1 MPVLPRSASE
11 IDSYIGSKIRG
22 YRNQQG
28 ISQMELGDMLG
39 ISFQQVQKYE
49 KGINRVSGARMEQ
62 LAQIFKVEV
71 SDLLPGRPKSK
82 KSSQLTNV
90 DRMVASRDG
99 SKLVDSFVTIKS
111 ANLREALVDLA
122 RRFEGQ

>member
-1 MPVLPRSASE
+1 
-11 IDSYIGSKIRG
+11 
-22 YRNQQG
+22 
-28 ISQMELGDMLG
+28 MLG